1 MVALFVV
8 LTIVVCLAADA
19 AVQWRKSKRES
30 VARRWADEVAPIAA
44 LAKLST
50 PAGIYLDEGHTWVQV
65 SPLGRADVGLDG
77 FAQRL
82 IGRVDAVDLPEVG
95 REVKRGEVLF
105 AVRQGGRRAA
115 FASPLDGTVNAVDKE
130 LAWHPEMVEVDPY
143 HDGWVCSINP
153 KHLAHNLRRLR
164 VAEEARAWL
173 KDEVERFQ
181 EFFAARP
188 LQDMQLGQVMQ
199 DGGSPAGG
207 VLELTDEE
215 TWKDFVDIFLRPHD
229 ASVITRQER

>member
-19 AVQWRKSKRES
+19 AVQWRKSKREA
-30 VARRWADEVAPIAA
+30 VARRWAGEVAPVSA
-44 LAKLST
+44 LEKLST

-65 SPLGRADVGLDG
+65 SPLGRSDVGIDA

-95 REVKRGEVLF
+95 SAVKRGDVLF

-115 FASPLDGTVNAVDKE
+115 FASPLDGIVSAVDKE

-143 HDGWVCSINP
+143 RDGWVCSINP
-153 KHLAHNLRRLR
+153 KNLAQNLRRLR

-199 DGGSPAGG
+199 DGGHPAGG
-207 VLELTDEE
+207 ALELADEE
-215 TWKDFVDIFLRPHD
+215 TWKDFVDIFLRPRGE
-229 ASVITRQER
+229 TK